1 MEDTKDFTVLLSMTN
16 SDLTNRF
23 TFHPA
28 TSTTALTYEAMR
40 SKALELAS
48 WMDENAPESRELS
61 LALTNLDQA
70 VMWFNAAVARH

>member
-1 MEDTKDFTVLLSMTN
+1 MN
-16 SDLTNRF
+16 SDIKNRF

-28 TSTTALTYEAMR
+28 TPTTATKYESMR
-40 SKALELAS
+40 AKALELAA

-70 VMWFNAAVARH
+70 VMWFNASIARN

>member
-1 MEDTKDFTVLLSMTN
+1 MT
-16 SDLTNRF
+16 SDIKNRF

-28 TSTTALTYEAMR
+28 TPTTAALYEAMR
-40 SKALELAS
+40 SKALELAA

-70 VMWFNAAVARH
+70 VMWFNAAVARN